1 MTYSTPAEGDRCRA
15 PCTDMEE
22 AWRDIKVLIVPS
34 LWFEAWGIVVIEAHL
49 RGIPVIASDAGALTE
64 AMLGLD
70 YIIPVNPI
78 PGERDEEGEYIIP
91 EQKVWP
97 WIGAVNRLMGD
108 KAEYER
114 VSNEVRSVTERWLG
128 DSDERA
134 LEEWLLGMLCK
145 GRRDSLMTSQLKVM

>member
-1 MTYSTPAEGDRCRA
+1 MTCDTPAEGDRCRA

-70 YIIPVNPI
+70 YIVPSILFQESATKRESTSYQNRRS
-78 PGERDEEGEYIIP
+78 GRGSGLS
-91 EQKVWP
+91 
-97 WIGAVNRLMGD
+97 IG
-108 KAEYER
+108 
-114 VSNEVRSVTERWLG
+114 
-128 DSDERA
+128 
-134 LEEWLLGMLCK
+134 
-145 GRRDSLMTSQLKVM
+145 